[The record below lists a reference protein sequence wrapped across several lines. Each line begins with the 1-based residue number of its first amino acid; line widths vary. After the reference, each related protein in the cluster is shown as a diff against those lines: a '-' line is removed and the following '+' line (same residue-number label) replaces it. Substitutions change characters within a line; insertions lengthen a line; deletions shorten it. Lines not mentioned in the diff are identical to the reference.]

1 MRQVLRRIGQ
11 TGVLLIVAALGVTVT
26 RVDAQVAVSGRVKI
40 QEKPGQ
46 GTTDL
51 KYAVVS
57 LLPRAPGARG
67 RDTSVAVAMDG
78 RVFAP
83 HVVVVTPGST
93 VRYPHGDPF
102 GHNVFSTIP
111 GGSFDLGIYPS
122 GDGKSTQF
130 RKPGVFSIFCNI
142 HPMMASFVV
151 VVDTPWRGQP
161 GPDGRW
167 TIQGVPPGRYTLQ
180 VWHERGGTAAREVEV
195 AAGMSPLDVELDART
210 FKAMAHKNKFGQDY
224 ASAGVRY

>member
-1 MRQVLRRIGQ
+1 MIL
-11 TGVLLIVAALGVTVT
+11 TALGLVTT
-26 RVDAQVAVSGRVKI
+26 RADAQLAVSGRVKI

-46 GTTDL
+46 STTDL
-51 KYAVVS
+51 KHAVIS
-57 LLPRAPGARG
+57 LTPRTPTARV
-67 RDTSVAVAMDG
+67 RDTTVAVAMDG

-102 GHNVFSTIP
+102 GHNVFSTIA

-167 TIQGVPPGRYTLQ
+167 TIQGVPPGRYTLR
-180 VWHERGGTAAREVEV
+180 VWHERGGITTRDLDV
-195 AAGMSPLDVELDART
+195 AAGMPTVEVELDART
-210 FKAMAHKNKFGQDY
+210 FKALAHKNKFGQDY

>member
-1 MRQVLRRIGQ
+1 MIL
-11 TGVLLIVAALGVTVT
+11 AALGIMAN
-26 RVDAQVAVSGRVKI
+26 RGEAQMAVSGRVKI
-40 QEKPGQ
+40 LEKPGQ
-46 GTTDL
+46 STRDL
-51 KYAVVS
+51 KHAVIS
-57 LLPRAPGARG
+57 LTPRTPTARV
-67 RDTSVAVAMDG
+67 RDTSVSVAMDG

-102 GHNVFSTIP
+102 GHNVFSTIA

-151 VVDTPWRGQP
+151 VVDTPWRGQSA
-161 GPDGRW
+161 PDGRW
-167 TIQGVPPGRYTLQ
+167 VIQGVPPGRYTLQ
-180 VWHERGGTAAREVEV
+180 VWHERGGIATREVEV
-195 AAGMSPLDVELDART
+195 ATGMNPVDVELDART
-210 FKAMAHKNKFGQDY
+210 FKSVAHKNKFGQDY